1 MHPRR
6 TPFLILTIVIVLLVS
21 GTTFLFARAGGAGG
35 SSSEGSSSSG
45 SGYHGGGGGGG
56 DAILIVYYLVR
67 AIGPIPTLV
76 IVVIVIGVGS
86 LTVRKNARLSGT
98 AYRNIRTPPAR
109 EKVPGYRRFR
119 EEVPDFDEDAFLG
132 KVDKAFYAVQEAWSA
147 QDLSK
152 VRKFISDGVYQ
163 RFNTQFK
170 MMTLLGQRNVL
181 TDVRIEEMFIDKVE
195 RDGSYDII
203 HMGIRARLDDEFV
216 CALDHSLDSGGFE
229 EFLEYWSF
237 LRRRGA
243 PKKDLYDSR
252 LCPNCS
258 AQLPDDPGEVAR
270 CGYCGTLVNSG
281 EYDWVLSEITQA
293 DDYSRISALEK
304 AHNLSSKTSAL
315 SKEYPDFSVQLLEDK
330 ASNGY
335 LQILTAY
342 AYRDP
347 AVMRRF
353 VSDRAFE
360 KIRGRF
366 PDSPIVFN
374 RLYLNSVTLIGAFT
388 RDEENVLAFSVTSSF
403 QRAAIEG
410 GERLRLLDPAVVL
423 SHEIVLMSR
432 HKDPLAS
439 KGSLYLHQCSS
450 CGAPVKDTVDLACSY
465 CGSPLNSNR
474 REWIVADLLSTEEYR
489 DQLGVEAGD
498 VMVKLDPRVLDDLYD
513 VKDYA
518 LNNIMIVVSADGV
531 FSEEE
536 ENFSI
541 GLAKRWGYNPEKLK
555 PIFRIAAAGRLVI
568 RMPDNPRKRAEI
580 YELMKKAAS
589 VDDELSESERRIL
602 DYVRETY
609 LPAEAKP

>member
-6 TPFLILTIVIVLLVS
+6 NPFLILTIVIVLLLS
-21 GTTFLFARAGGAGG
+21 GTTVLFARAGGAGG
-35 SSSEGSSSSG
+35 SSEGSSSSG
-45 SGYHGGGGGGG
+45 SSYHGGGGGGG

-76 IVVIVIGVGS
+76 LVVVVIGIGS
-86 LTVRKNARLSGT
+86 LAVRKNARLSGT
-98 AYRNIRTPPAR
+98 AYRNMRTPPPR
-109 EKVPGYRRFR
+109 EKVPGYRKFR
-119 EEVPDFDEDAFLG
+119 EGVPDFDEDDFLG
-132 KVDKAFYAVQEAWSA
+132 KAEKAFYAIQEAWSA
-147 QDLSK
+147 KDLSK

-170 MMTLLGQRNVL
+170 MMSLLRQRNVL
-181 TDVRIEEMFIDKVE
+181 TDVRIEEMFLDKVE
-195 RDGSYDII
+195 IDGAYDII
-203 HMGIRARLDDEFV
+203 HVGIRARLEDEFV
-216 CALDHSLDSGGFE
+216 CELDHSLDSGGFE

-237 LRRRGA
+237 LKRRGA
-243 PKKDLYDSR
+243 PKKDLYDSQ

-258 AQLPDDPGEVAR
+258 APLPDDPGEIAR

-293 DDYSRISALEK
+293 DDYSRTAALEK
-304 AHNLSSKTSAL
+304 SHNLTSKTRAL
-315 SKEYPDFSVQLLEDK
+315 SKAYPDFSVQLLEDK

-347 AVMRRF
+347 AIMRRF
-353 VSDRAFE
+353 VTDSAFD
-360 KIRGRF
+360 KIRNRF

-374 RLYLNSVTLIGAFT
+374 RLYLNSVTLIGAFS
-388 RDEENVLAFSVTSSF
+388 RDEENVLAFSITSSF
-403 QRAAIEG
+403 QRASIEG
-410 GERLRLLDPAVVL
+410 GERLRLLDPAMVL
-423 SHEIVLMSR
+423 SHEILLMSR
-432 HKDPLAS
+432 HREPLDP
-439 KGSLYLHQCSS
+439 KGPLYLHQCSS
-450 CGAPVKDTVDLACSY
+450 CGAHVKDTVDLVCSY
-465 CGSPLNSNR
+465 CGNHLNSNR

-489 DQLGVEAGD
+489 KQLGEEDGN
-498 VMVKLDPRVLDDLYD
+498 VMMKLDPRVLDDLYD

-518 LNNIMIVVSADGV
+518 LNNIMIVVSADGA

-580 YELMKKAAS
+580 YELMKKAAA
-589 VDDELSESERRIL
+589 VAQDLSETEQRIL
-602 DYVRETY
+602 DYVKEHYIQT
-609 LPAEAKP
+609 EAKP